1 MAKIDEDG
9 KRIIQREIK
18 SSLESLADICAEKA
32 VLSHIQPQLQHVFEV
47 LFDIQNKWEVI
58 EDKKQTV
65 TEYVKK

>member
-18 SSLESLADICAEKA
+18 SSLESLADIAAEKA
-32 VLSHIQPQLQHVFEV
+32 VLNSIQPQLQHIFEV

-58 EDKKQTV
+58 EDKKV
-65 TEYVKK
+65 SEYIKK